1 MDQRLV
7 LASTSR
13 YRAELLG
20 RLDLPFR
27 VVDPRVDEEALVA
40 SLGPRPPEELA
51 RVLARAK
58 AEAAASGAGRR
69 DDAWVLASDQV
80 GWLPGED
87 DAAPT
92 RLRKPGHAAA
102 AVAQLVSMAGR
113 SHHLATAVVL
123 RPPEALLEAGEP
135 TREHLDVHRLVMR
148 PFSADE
154 AAAYVRRYAPIDC
167 AGSYRIED
175 AGIALFERIE
185 GEDFTGIIGL
195 PLIAVARMLRE
206 AGLLA
211 RAES

>member
-1 MDQRLV
+1 MDERLV

-13 YRAELLG
+13 YRAALLA

-27 VVDPRVDEEALVA
+27 TQDPRLDEDALLA
-40 SLGPRPPEELA
+40 TLGPRPPGELA
-51 RVLARAK
+51 VVLARAK
-58 AEAAASGAGRR
+58 AEAAASGARR
-69 DDAWVLASDQV
+69 RGDAWVLASDQV

-87 DAAPT
+87 ATTPT
-92 RLRKPGHAAA
+92 LLRKPGGAEA

-113 SHHLATAVVL
+113 PHHLATAVVL
-123 RPPEALLEAGEP
+123 RPPDALLEAGEP

-148 PFSADE
+148 PFSAAE
-154 AAAYVRRYAPIDC
+154 AAAYVRRYAPLDC

-185 GEDFTGIIGL
+185 GEDFTGVIGL

-206 AGLLA
+206 AGLLTLGEA
-211 RAES
+211 